1 MKNILEYYYNV
12 YPDMIYENNNTYY
25 FFINDVKYYFTEF
38 NRDIND
44 LNDLVELT
52 NKLYFKGIKIHTFI
66 VNKDGKYYIEHDKVN
81 YVLLRVNTVENEE
94 IDIYDILKFNDL
106 EHKKGSIN
114 LSKRWKDT
122 VDSFEREVIELNND
136 YPMLTSNFNY
146 YVGLAENAISYIND
160 IESNEYELCLS
171 HKRIKLPLTCGM
183 LYNPLN
189 FIFDY
194 KIRDISEYIK
204 EIFFYSDFNEE
215 EIFKIIDTELSDYS
229 LIDIKLL
236 YGRLLFP
243 TYYFD
248 LFERVLN
255 KESDEKDLNR
265 IVNLSKQYELFLK
278 ELYIAL
284 KSKYNIEPIEWIVN
298 TK

>member
-12 YPDMIYENNNTYY
+12 YPDMIYENNNTFY

-38 NRDIND
+38 NRDIKD
-44 LNDLVELT
+44 INDLVELT

-106 EHKKGSIN
+106 EHKKGNIN

-122 VDSFEREVIELNND
+122 IDSFEREVIELNND

-204 EIFFYSDFNEE
+204 EIFFYLDFNEE

-248 LFERVLN
+248 LFERILN